1 MDMWANIK
9 KFFEFS
15 AKIGLFVPMLY
26 DHTRRKPSVT
36 LLFAYTA
43 HFVALGGLVA
53 LLQNNLT
60 LGVLGATGYSVAMI
74 ALYLMRHLSA
84 FKVDI
89 KEGEFSANSEEKPEK
104 KEET

>member
-1 MDMWANIK
+1 MGMWANIK

-15 AKIGLFVPMLY
+15 AKIGLFAPMLY

-36 LLFAYTA
+36 LLFAYSA
-43 HFVALGGLVA
+43 HFVALGGLIA
-53 LLQNNLT
+53 LLQKNLT

-89 KEGEFSANSEEKPEK
+89 KEGEFSASGQEPEK